1 MRKSLL
7 LTVLLVLSAVCLQAG
22 LAAPPSDK
30 SQTSFES
37 TTLQG
42 CLKVVL
48 SHYILTED
56 DGTVHTLSGAAR
68 KLGPQ
73 VGHEIAVTGKPGTR
87 TEDATSSGG
96 ASSVREYVVFEVKT
110 VTPVSDTC
118 KTVAH

>member
-1 MRKSLL
+1 MRNVLR
-7 LTVLLVLSAVCLQAG
+7 LTALIVVSAVCLQAE
-22 LAAPPSDK
+22 LAGPPSDK

-42 CLKVVL
+42 CLKVVQ
-48 SHYILTED
+48 SQYILTED
-56 DGTVHTLSGAAR
+56 DGTVHALSGAAR

-73 VGHEIAVTGKPGTR
+73 VGHEVAITGKPGTR

-110 VTPVSDTC
+110 VTHVADTC